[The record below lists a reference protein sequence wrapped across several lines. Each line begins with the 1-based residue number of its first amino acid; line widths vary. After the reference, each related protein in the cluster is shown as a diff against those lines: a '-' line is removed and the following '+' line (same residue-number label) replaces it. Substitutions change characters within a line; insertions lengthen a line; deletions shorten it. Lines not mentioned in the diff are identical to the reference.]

1 MRNRGNFQIDGDI
14 KCNGTIMK
22 SYEDISSV
30 SGYVQQDDLFIGKSD
45 FKVNLLMFILKYDT
59 FLKGYLTVREH
70 LIFQAML
77 RMKIGTPEE
86 ERIRRVDEIL
96 NDVKTKV
103 NFLLNLIQLRY

>member
-1 MRNRGNFQIDGDI
+1 M
-14 KCNGTIMK
+14 
-22 SYEDISSV
+22 
-30 SGYVQQDDLFIGKSD
+30 
-45 FKVNLLMFILKYDT
+45 

-77 RMKIGTPEE
+77 RMKIGTPKE

-103 NFLLNLIQLRY
+103 HFLLNLIQLRY